1 MFRLVEAKEILER
14 LRQLEDEYEDLPLIH
29 FLLRDTISVFDTLTA
44 GFLLRRAILP
54 DREYESLWVDV
65 MLSGSEQNGG
75 HMIAGFK
82 QMQRQIREI
91 DTEGIGFEG
100 DTLVVEEG
108 IELTEKKETEQ
119 GHTLLVDYTTP
130 FGITRCRFLEAG
142 EDRYVCQYPDGS
154 YLPPEMIRMLEERG
168 KKSLTA
174 KSIEHKGDSLGG
186 RRARVPVRR
195 GLQDYPMAP
204 DTTILSQGESYVP
217 INLATAVFERANSTA
232 TSLVPFDLN
241 ENVSRTLH
249 QKVCEQVGIDS
260 ADQLTESTHDKVLA
274 TVHDNLT
281 RELAVEWRG
290 TWKLTRHTV
299 HQTKKNS

>member
-29 FLLRDTISVFDTLTA
+29 FLLRDTISVFDTLT
-44 GFLLRRAILP
+44 GFLAARAILP

-75 HMIAGFK
+75 RMIANFQANAK
-82 QMQRQIREI
+82 EQIREI

-108 IELTEKKETEQ
+108 IELTEKETEQ

-154 YLPPEMIRMLEERG
+154 YLPPEMIRMLEERAR
-168 KKSLTA
+168 KSLTA
-174 KSIEHKGDSLGG
+174 KVLNI
-186 RRARVPVRR
+186 RRLPWRSSSTRPCSPRSCK
-195 GLQDYPMAP
+195 
-204 DTTILSQGESYVP
+204 TTRWPRTLRSYHR
-217 INLATAVFERANSTA
+217 E
-232 TSLVPFDLN
+232 
-241 ENVSRTLH
+241 SRTFR
-249 QKVCEQVGIDS
+249 
-260 ADQLTESTHDKVLA
+260 LTWQRQCSNVQIPLP
-274 TVHDNLT
+274 
-281 RELAVEWRG
+281 
-290 TWKLTRHTV
+290 RHW
-299 HQTKKNS
+299 SRSI